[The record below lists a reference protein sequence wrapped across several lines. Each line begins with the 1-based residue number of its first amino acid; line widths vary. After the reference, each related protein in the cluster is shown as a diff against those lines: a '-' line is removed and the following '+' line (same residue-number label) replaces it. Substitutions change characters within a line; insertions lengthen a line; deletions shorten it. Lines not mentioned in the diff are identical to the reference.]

1 MHLFNKDV
9 LKVDKAGGLI
19 FIFLLLSCRGTAQ
32 IPSLNTSIDKKGILI
47 GEHLQYKLEA
57 SFPANTYKINWLGIA
72 DSVNHFDVIERRRTD
87 SSFTGN
93 LLNVKRTITLTSF
106 DSGVWTIPAFVIKF
120 EPLTGNKA
128 YHLFTDSIR
137 INVSF
142 SPLDSTKTFHDIKTI
157 LDVSDKWPLWM
168 WIAAGLLGLLLIG
181 LSYYIIK
188 KLIRRKPEAALISK
202 LSPLEEAMQSLNEL
216 QNQQLL
222 VKGEVKQYYSRLSDI
237 FKRYV
242 SRKTNSDFFNLTT
255 DEILIRVNDISISKK
270 NIVLIANS
278 LRMSDAVKFAK
289 YIPDM
294 PAGEAVFLDIKNV
307 ISQTDQLTIINKS
320 DI

>member
-1 MHLFNKDV
+1 MHLFNKDI
-9 LKVDKAGGLI
+9 LKVDKAGGLF
-19 FIFLLLSCRGTAQ
+19 FIFLLLSCIGTTQ
-32 IPSLNTSIDKKGILI
+32 IPSLNTSINKKGILI

-57 SFPANTYKINWLGIA
+57 SFPANTYKVIWLGIA
-72 DSVNHFDVIERRRTD
+72 DSINHFDVIERQKTD

-106 DSGVWTIPAFVIKF
+106 DSGVWTIPSYVIDF
-120 EPLTGNKA
+120 EPLTGNNA
-128 YHLFTDSIR
+128 YHLFTDSIQ

-157 LDVSDKWPLWM
+157 IDVSDKWPLWM

-188 KLIRRKPEAALISK
+188 NLIKKKPQAVLTSK
-202 LSPLEEAMQSLNEL
+202 LPPLEEAMQSLNEL
-216 QNQQLL
+216 QKQQLL

-237 FKRYV
+237 FKRYI

-255 DEILIRVNDISISKK
+255 DEILIKANEINISKN
-270 NIVLIANS
+270 NIVIIANA

-294 PAGEAVFLDIKNV
+294 PVSEAVFLDIKNG
-307 ISQTDQLTIINKS
+307 INQTDQSIIINKS